1 MTYHFAY
8 ITFEW
13 NYEHSY
19 KLLQG
24 MQKYIQKNT
33 NIQLTVFNALAKYID
48 QKVDVSVLEIL
59 HLPTLSNYDGIII
72 QGNRAWP
79 LKDRQSIANKAKA
92 LNIPVISINYPLPHT
107 YEIGTDN
114 TCAIH
119 TLMDYLTNEK
129 NVQSTVFIGGHKSSE
144 EAKERKK
151 AYLLYCQLHGINNL
165 GCYGE
170 SWDSDDGERTAEEY
184 IHSKHPLP
192 DCFICANDNNAR
204 AFIDVL
210 KKHGI
215 RVPED
220 VFVTGFDNQEL
231 AYAYSPRI
239 TTIDRNYFQIG
250 YDAVQSLYQLLQ
262 NKNLPAKAASR
273 FELIKEEST
282 GEINQERLHL
292 FSERFLHINQELHN
306 FHWIHSHFEPA
317 LLACN
322 SLIEFGNV
330 LEEFSSTLGV
340 KEVYCMI
347 DGAYFENFENPSGI
361 SHYSK
366 TMHLLSAY
374 GKKGLHSDSLTHFY
388 ATYNSSSILPSFIPM
403 ENDLYMLC
411 PLTYGSTIIGCT
423 LTRGVPTF
431 DHCGFSG
438 VYLSLIETSLE
449 NLRKKIMTS
458 RINRRLDTLYVQD
471 SLTGCYNRFGLEKY
485 GKDAFRKILANQEQ
499 AYILFAD
506 IDDMKSI
513 NDTYGHESGDL
524 AIQFT
529 ANKLRK
535 LFQDDAFI
543 MRYGGDEFLVISSI
557 PLCDT
562 DFINTQY
569 TIEASENKHFKLSFS
584 IGEVSIHRNQ
594 QLSLEEAVSLADTKM
609 YEIKKEKKHFI

>member
-1 MTYHFAY
+1 MTYHFAC

-19 KLLQG
+19 NLLQG
-24 MQKYIQKNT
+24 MQKYVQENKN
-33 NIQLTVFNALAKYID
+33 IKFTVFNALAKYID
-48 QKVDVSVLEIL
+48 QQVDVSALEIL

-72 QGNRAWP
+72 QGNRAWL
-79 LKDRQSIANKAKA
+79 LKDRQFIANKAKA
-92 LNIPVISINYPLPHT
+92 LNIPVVSINYPLSYA

-114 TCAIH
+114 ASAIH

-129 NVQSTVFIGGHKSSE
+129 NVQSTVFIGGRKNSE
-144 EAKERKK
+144 EAKERKN
-151 AYLLYCQLHGINNL
+151 AYLFYCQNHRINNL

-184 IHSKHPLP
+184 IHSSRPLP

-204 AFIDVL
+204 AFINVL
-210 KKHGI
+210 KRHGI

-239 TTIDRNYFQIG
+239 TTIDRDYFQIG
-250 YDAVQSLYQLLQ
+250 YDAVQSLYQLTQ
-262 NKNLPAKAASR
+262 NEKLPVKVTCR

-282 GEINQERLHL
+282 GEINQERLQL
-292 FSERFLHINQELHN
+292 FSKRFLHINQELHN
-306 FHWIHSHFEPA
+306 FHWIHSHFGPA

-322 SLIEFGNV
+322 SLNEFGNV
-330 LEEFSSTLGV
+330 LEEFFSTFGV
-340 KEVYCMI
+340 KEVYCML
-347 DGAYFENFENPSGI
+347 DGVYFENFENPSGI

-366 TMHLLSAY
+366 TMHLLSVY
-374 GKKGLHSDSLTHFY
+374 GKKGLHPDNLTHFY
-388 ATYNSSSILPSFIPM
+388 ATYDSSLILPSFIPM

-411 PLTYGSTIIGCT
+411 PLTYGSTIIGCI
-423 LTRGVPTF
+423 LTRGAPTF

-458 RINRRLDTLYVQD
+458 RINRRLDTLYVHD

-485 GKDAFRKILANQEQ
+485 GKDAFRNILANQEQ
-499 AYILFAD
+499 AYVMFAD

-524 AIQFT
+524 ALQFT
-529 ANKLRK
+529 ADKLRQ
-535 LFQDDAFI
+535 LFQSEAFI

-562 DFINTQY
+562 DFINSQY
-569 TIEASENKHFKLSFS
+569 TIKSSEKKHFNLSFS

-594 QLSLEEAVSLADTKM
+594 QLSLEEAISLADTKM
-609 YEIKKEKKHFI
+609 YEIKKEKKHSI